1 MFDNVNFWMNRNDIS
16 NGKTFEV
23 LPYLTDVTE
32 WQNEQGYNCT
42 GKLKNYSVCVSD
54 GGISMKGSLA
64 KNHFGDNIHTL
75 TRKDAQWAIEEL
87 SDQLHIDINVA
98 KVTRL
103 DISTVLYTK
112 HPPADYFPYLGE
124 KPYFKR
130 LQVHDDT
137 LQYNNHQRQIIFY
150 DKKKEA
156 MEKGVPIPDI
166 LKTANLL
173 RYELRYTK
181 RLNKQLNTDL
191 TAGKLYVRPFYDS
204 LIENWYKEL
213 KDIQKLKKQ
222 SFMVENITTIKDAE
236 TAFFASLL
244 HKSGQ
249 GVIDE
254 FLNALR
260 AENTFNDRQRYYEL
274 KKRLTTIF
282 TSVEFH
288 EKNELMQEVEEK
300 AFNIAKYAR

>member
-1 MFDNVNFWMNRNDIS
+1 MFDNVNLWMNGRDIS
-16 NGKTFEV
+16 KSKTFEV
-23 LPYLTDVTE
+23 LPYLSDVTE
-32 WQNEQGYNCT
+32 WQNEHGYNCT
-42 GKLKNYSVCVSD
+42 GKLKNYNVFVSD
-54 GGISMKGSLA
+54 SGIALRGSLA

-87 SDQLHIDINVA
+87 SDRLHININAA

-103 DISTVLYTK
+103 DVSTILYTK
-112 HPPADYFPYLGE
+112 QPPADYFHYLGE

-137 LQYNNHQRQIIFY
+137 LQYNNHQRQIVFY

-156 MEKGVPIPDI
+156 TEKGVPIPPI
-166 LKTANLL
+166 LQNANLL

-181 RLNKQLNTDL
+181 RINRQLNNDV

-213 KDIQKLKKQ
+213 KEIQKLKKQ
-222 SFMVENITTIKDAE
+222 SFMLDEATTVKGAKDAL
-236 TAFFASLL
+236 FARLL
-244 HKSGQ
+244 KEKPEIIS
-249 GVIDE
+249 E
-254 FLNALR
+254 FMNAIKAEKKFANRADYSRLNA
-260 AENTFNDRQRYYEL
+260 EL
-274 KKRLTTIF
+274 NKMIATA
-282 TSVEFH
+282 EFH
-288 EKNELMQEVEEK
+288 EKEDLMQEIETQ